1 MSDNTAIIRGIYA
14 AFAAGDMPAVLASFD
29 PQIRWDEAEGFPYGG
44 LYTGPDQVLENVF
57 MKLGTEWE
65 GFAALPDEYV
75 AEGGT
80 VVALGR
86 YQGVYKATG
95 KKVSVPMAHVWKL
108 RNGRVTEF
116 RQHTDTAVVR
126 QALE

>member
-14 AFAAGDMPAVLASFD
+14 AFAAGDMPAVLATFA
-29 PQIRWDEAEGFPYGG
+29 PQIRWHEAEGFPYGG
-44 LYTGPDQVLENVF
+44 LYTGPDQVLEHVF

-80 VVALGR
+80 VVVLGR

-95 KKVSVPMAHVWKL
+95 KEISVPMVHVWKL
-108 RNGRVTEF
+108 RDGRVAEF
-116 RQHTDTAVVR
+116 FQHTDTAVVR
-126 QALE
+126 RALA

>member
-14 AFAAGDMPAVLASFD
+14 AFAAGDMPAVLASFA
-29 PQIRWDEAEGFPYGG
+29 PQIRWHEAEGFPYGG

-65 GFAALPDEYV
+65 NFAALPDEYV
-75 AEGGT
+75 SEGGT

-95 KKVSVPMAHVWKL
+95 KEISVPMAHVWKL
-108 RNGRVTEF
+108 RDGRVAEF
-116 RQHTDTAVVR
+116 FQHTDTAVVR
-126 QALE
+126 RALE

>member
-95 KKVSVPMAHVWKL
+95 KEVAVPMAHVWKL

-126 QALE
+126 RALE

>member
-14 AFAAGDMPAVLASFD
+14 AFAAGDMPAVLATFA
-29 PQIRWDEAEGFPYGG
+29 PQIRWHEAEGFPYGG
-44 LYTGPDQVLENVF
+44 LYTGPDQVLEHVF

-75 AEGGT
+75 AEGET

-95 KKVSVPMAHVWKL
+95 KEISVPMVHVWKL
-108 RNGRVTEF
+108 RDGRVAEF
-116 RQHTDTAVVR
+116 FQHTDTAVVR
-126 QALE
+126 RALA

>member
-14 AFAAGDMPAVLASFD
+14 AFAAGDMPAVLATFAS
-29 PQIRWDEAEGFPYGG
+29 QIRWHEAEGFPYGG
-44 LYTGPDQVLENVF
+44 LYTGPDQVLEHVF

-80 VVALGR
+80 VVVLGR

-95 KKVSVPMAHVWKL
+95 KEISVPMVHVWKL
-108 RNGRVTEF
+108 RDGRVAEF
-116 RQHTDTAVVR
+116 FQHTDTAVVR
-126 QALE
+126 RALA